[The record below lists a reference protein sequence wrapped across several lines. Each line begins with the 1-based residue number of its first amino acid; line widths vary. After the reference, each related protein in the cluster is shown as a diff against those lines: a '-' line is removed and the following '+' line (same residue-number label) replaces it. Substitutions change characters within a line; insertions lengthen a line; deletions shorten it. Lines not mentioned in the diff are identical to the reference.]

1 MSGMVAL
8 IMGTNGAAASPAPA
22 PAPAGQ
28 QAYTTAG
35 TYSWTAPPGVTSV
48 SVVCIGGGGAAF
60 AGVGAN
66 EFQWGGGGALAYTNN
81 ITVVPGNS
89 YTVVAGAVGAS
100 SGSGTDGGDSS
111 FNSTSCKAG
120 GGKTGPTIG
129 VASLGGQVIY
139 GDGGGAGG
147 NSGAATIVYSRAGGG
162 GAGGYSGAGGA
173 GGNPGASG
181 ASGAGGGAGGGGGYT
196 QGSGLTNAAS
206 GGGTGIFGEASSGTG
221 GGPGVNGNP
230 GSNGTIGATLLRGGD
245 YGGGGAGSSFGSDG
259 GGAVRIIWAGTSGIT
274 RAFPSTNTGDL

>member
-1 MSGMVAL
+1 
-8 IMGTNGAAASPAPA
+8 MGTIGASAGPPPT

-35 TYSWTAPPGVTSV
+35 TFSWVAPAGVTSV
-48 SVVCIGGGGAAF
+48 SVVCIGGGG
-60 AGVGAN
+60 GAVATGGN
-66 EFQWGGGGALAYTNN
+66 DFQWGGGGALAYANN

-89 YTVVAGAVGAS
+89 YTVVVGS
-100 SGSGTDGGDSS
+100 VGSPSFSGNTNGGDSS

-120 GGKTGPTIG
+120 GGATGPTSGFPAAGG
-129 VASLGGQVIY
+129 VVIY
-139 GDGGGAGG
+139 GTGGAGG
-147 NSGAATIVYSRAGGG
+147 AGGKVNSLGGGARGGGG

-173 GGNPGASG
+173 GGNQGASG
-181 ASGAGGGAGGGGGYT
+181 ASGAGGGAGGGGGFPP
-196 QGSGLTNAAS
+196 GTNAAS

-221 GGPGVNGNP
+221 GAPGVNGNP
-230 GSNGTIGATLLRGGD
+230 GSNGTIGASLLVGGN
-245 YGGGGAGSSFGSDG
+245 YGGGGVGSSFGTDG